1 MNKSRPRALAGF
13 LVAPVVPALFLYL
26 VQWIFVPRW
35 EAEWGVKI
43 LVLFAYLA
51 ALVMGIP
58 MYFVLRRNQVASML
72 VYTVLGAVI
81 GLACYALFFG
91 SLALMNW
98 KAYPDHALLLLKNFA
113 GSGVMAVSYGAV
125 ASMIFWLIAIR
136 RFR

>member
-1 MNKSRPRALAGF
+1 MSKSRQRALVGF
-13 LVAPVVPALFLYL
+13 LVAPVVPALVLYL
-26 VQWIFVPRW
+26 VQLIFVPRW

-43 LVLFAYLA
+43 LVLFAYLS

-58 MYFVLRRNQVASML
+58 MYFVLQRKQVASVL
-72 VYTVLGAVI
+72 AYTVLGAVI

-91 SLALMNW
+91 LLALMNW
-98 KAYPDHALLLLKNFA
+98 TAYPDHALLLLKNSV